1 MQVRNIR
8 WVGTATSDYAPM
20 AAFARDVLGMRVSFE
35 EEATTELLTLDGD
48 AFQVFGPGDDY
59 HDFFGRHARGP
70 VPLFEVDDVHERF
83 GRARPGRHRGSATSL
98 TTAPG
103 SRSTSAHPTVTSTHL
118 PAAHR
123 PRRSD
128 RRQRWLSG
136 C

>member
-1 MQVRNIR
+1 MQIRNIR

-70 VPLFEVDDVHERF
+70 VPLFEVDDVHEARKELVLAGIEVIGDIAHDSTWEWVHF
-83 GRARPGRHRGSATSL
+83 RAPDGHLYELA
-98 TTAPG
+98 
-103 SRSTSAHPTVTSTHL
+103 SRTQTKT
-118 PAAHR
+118 
-123 PRRSD
+123 
-128 RRQRWLSG
+128 
-136 C
+136 